1 MTDLPPS
8 IIPGGRIAPEDQ
20 SKFTASNVGAN
31 DAYLCG
37 VSDFVIDRLGTG
49 PHVECIRHR
58 LEVIYAQVLEAGI
71 VRRIETYFQVRVL
84 PNKSPVYP
92 RNSRD

>member
-20 SKFTASNVGAN
+20 LKFTASKAGAN
-31 DAYLCG
+31 GAYLCG

-49 PHVECIRHR
+49 PHVESICHR
-58 LEVIYAQVLEAGI
+58 LEVVCAQMLDAGI
-71 VRRIETYFQVRVL
+71 VRRIETYFQVLVL

-92 RNSRD
+92 RNSHG

>member
-20 SKFTASNVGAN
+20 LNFTASKVGAN
-31 DAYLCG
+31 GSYLCG

-49 PHVECIRHR
+49 PHVESIRHR

-92 RNSRD
+92 GNSHD